1 MKVIRLSY
9 YDAKIQMAVWNMVD
23 MDNDNEDNDDK
34 FANEH
39 FLLYHI
45 FLLGFVKIGCG
56 NPT

>member
-1 MKVIRLSY
+1 MSY

-23 MDNDNEDNDDK
+23 MDNDNEDNDNK
-34 FANEH
+34 FANKL